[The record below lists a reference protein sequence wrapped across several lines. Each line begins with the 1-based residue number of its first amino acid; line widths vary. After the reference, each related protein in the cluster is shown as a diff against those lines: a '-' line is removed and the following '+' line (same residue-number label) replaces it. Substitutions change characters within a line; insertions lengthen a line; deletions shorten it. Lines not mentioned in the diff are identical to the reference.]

1 MQIMLSDG
9 EKKDRS
15 HLASG
20 RVQRAKEERA
30 FCNMDILVK
39 ATIIGPEVLTT
50 HPEITNNIPL
60 FKTVKWDS
68 YHYCGFS
75 NYEVLII
82 YQQLFR
88 VHIFSIT

>member
-1 MQIMLSDG
+1 MLSDG
-9 EKKDRS
+9 EKKIDHTWLLVECKGLRKKGLS
-15 HLASG
+15 AH
-20 RVQRAKEERA
+20 
-30 FCNMDILVK
+30 MDILVK

-60 FKTVKWDS
+60 FKTVKWNS